1 MISEESEGRRE
12 DPLRS
17 MSRHLIGL
25 STAMRMRM
33 REGLIERGHDLR
45 PSTAQ
50 VVPNLP
56 VEGLR
61 ISELASRLRVTLQR
75 TGQLVA
81 ELEEVG
87 YVERIPDP
95 TDGRARRVVFSPRG
109 LELIRDIEE
118 ITFEI
123 TEAFGAA
130 IGRERLG
137 QLCGLLAELDVAV
150 NGADA
155 PVRVVGQEGA
165 IS

>member
-1 MISEESEGRRE
+1 MGEGRTQEANEEKRE
-12 DPLRS
+12 DPVHRL
-17 MSRHLIGL
+17 SRHLIGL

-33 REGLIERGHDLR
+33 REGLVDRGHDLR

-61 ISELASRLRVTLQR
+61 ISELAVRLRLTLQR

-81 ELEEVG
+81 ELEELG
-87 YVERIPDP
+87 YVERVPDP

-118 ITFEI
+118 ITLEM
-123 TEAFGAA
+123 TDAFGTA
-130 IGRERLG
+130 IGRERLA
-137 QLCGLLAELDVAV
+137 QLCGLLADLDVAV

-155 PVRVVGQEGA
+155 PVRVVGP
-165 IS
+165 